1 MNIKK
6 KRWPIE
12 TAFVIIAVLLAYF
25 FLSLFVF
32 SERCG
37 FSEAEPIKVVE
48 GIGQIV
54 GPTRW
59 YICDPAIVTLPE
71 KWLIIVG
78 ISEIAI
84 WPVIFLTLV
93 VGTFFQF
100 RYNIKYG

>member
-12 TAFVIIAVLLAYF
+12 TAFVIIAVLLVYF
-25 FLSLFVF
+25 FLSLFLF

-37 FSEAEPIKVVE
+37 FTETEPIKVIE

-54 GPTRW
+54 GPTRQ
-59 YICDPAIVTLPE
+59 YICDPAIVALPE

-78 ISEIAI
+78 ISEIVI
-84 WPVIFLTLV
+84 WPIILIILIL
-93 VGTFFQF
+93 GTYFQYK
-100 RYNIKYG
+100 YNLNE